1 MKKFLSTLL
10 YTAAATLLFSAC
22 GMTANTVS
30 SPVEPTVKS
39 NEKTAVNNKA
49 LVYFSK
55 DISPV
60 SLIKLYDKINQDIHG
75 KVAIKI
81 HTGEKNGPNILPREI
96 VMALQQHV
104 PDSNLVE
111 TNTFYKGD
119 RYTTAGHRETLKVN
133 GWDFCTV
140 DIMDEEGMI
149 RSEALAYAKKNHF
162 NYDSMIVLTHFKGH
176 TMGGFGG
183 SMKNIAIGNA
193 DGRIGKAMLHTS
205 DPSNPWE
212 YSQERFME
220 NMAESAK
227 ATTDFFGKQ
236 IIYINVLRN
245 MSVDCDCAG
254 LAAAPPTTPDIGILA
269 STDILAVDQASIDL
283 VFALPDAAKHDL
295 QERIESRRGL
305 RQLSYM
311 KELSMGNDQ
320 YELITIE

>member
-140 DIMDEEGMI
+140 DIMDEEGAVMLPVKGGKHFQEMSI
-149 RSEALAYAKKNHF
+149 AKNML

-236 IIYINVLRN
+236 IIYINV
-245 MSVDCDCAG
+245 
-254 LAAAPPTTPDIGILA
+254 
-269 STDILAVDQASIDL
+269 
-283 VFALPDAAKHDL
+283 
-295 QERIESRRGL
+295 
-305 RQLSYM
+305 
-311 KELSMGNDQ
+311 
-320 YELITIE
+320 

>member
-140 DIMDEEGMI
+140 DIMDEEGAVMLPVKGGKHFQEMSI
-149 RSEALAYAKKNHF
+149 AKNML

-176 TMGGFGG
+176 TMGGFGRFFKMALCYNG
-183 SMKNIAIGNA
+183 
-193 DGRIGKAMLHTS
+193 GR
-205 DPSNPWE
+205 
-212 YSQERFME
+212 
-220 NMAESAK
+220 
-227 ATTDFFGKQ
+227 
-236 IIYINVLRN
+236 
-245 MSVDCDCAG
+245 
-254 LAAAPPTTPDIGILA
+254 
-269 STDILAVDQASIDL
+269 
-283 VFALPDAAKHDL
+283 
-295 QERIESRRGL
+295 
-305 RQLSYM
+305 
-311 KELSMGNDQ
+311 
-320 YELITIE
+320 

>member
-1 MKKFLSTLL
+1 M
-10 YTAAATLLFSAC
+10 LFRS
-22 GMTANTVS
+22 
-30 SPVEPTVKS
+30 EPTVKS

-140 DIMDEEGMI
+140 DIMDEEGAVMLPVKGGKHFQEMSI
-149 RSEALAYAKKNHF
+149 AKNML

-205 DPSNPWE
+205 TPGNIAKSVLWKIWLNQQRLQQIFLVNKSFISMYCAICLLTATVPGLLRHRQQLLISASLLLQIFLPSI
-212 YSQERFME
+212 R
-220 NMAESAK
+220 
-227 ATTDFFGKQ
+227 
-236 IIYINVLRN
+236 L
-245 MSVDCDCAG
+245 
-254 LAAAPPTTPDIGILA
+254 L
-269 STDILAVDQASIDL
+269 STLFLLYQML
-283 VFALPDAAKHDL
+283 
-295 QERIESRRGL
+295 
-305 RQLSYM
+305 
-311 KELSMGNDQ
+311 LSMISRNGSNHVAVCGSSV
-320 YELITIE
+320 T

>member
-81 HTGEKNGPNILPREI
+81 HTGEKNGPNILPREM

-140 DIMDEEGMI
+140 DIMDEEGAVMLPVKVL
-149 RSEALAYAKKNHF
+149 RAKSNPKLSLHHA
-162 NYDSMIVLTHFKGH
+162 IVLHFRP
-176 TMGGFGG
+176 
-183 SMKNIAIGNA
+183 A
-193 DGRIGKAMLHTS
+193 
-205 DPSNPWE
+205 
-212 YSQERFME
+212 
-220 NMAESAK
+220 
-227 ATTDFFGKQ
+227 
-236 IIYINVLRN
+236 
-245 MSVDCDCAG
+245 SV
-254 LAAAPPTTPDIGILA
+254 
-269 STDILAVDQASIDL
+269 
-283 VFALPDAAKHDL
+283 
-295 QERIESRRGL
+295 SRP
-305 RQLSYM
+305 
-311 KELSMGNDQ
+311 N
-320 YELITIE
+320 

>member
-1 MKKFLSTLL
+1 MNQLL
-10 YTAAATLLFSAC
+10 
-22 GMTANTVS
+22 
-30 SPVEPTVKS
+30 KS
-39 NEKTAVNNKA
+39 NEKTAVNNTA

-140 DIMDEEGMI
+140 DIMDEEGAVMLPVKGGKHFQEMSI
-149 RSEALAYAKKNHF
+149 AKNML

-205 DPSNPWE
+205 DSSNPWE

-254 LAAAPPTTPDIGILA
+254 LAAWHRQQLLISA
-269 STDILAVDQASIDL
+269 SLLLQIFLPSIRL
-283 VFALPDAAKHDL
+283 
-295 QERIESRRGL
+295 
-305 RQLSYM
+305 LSTLFLLYQM
-311 KELSMGNDQ
+311 LLSMISRNGSNHVAVCGSSV
-320 YELITIE
+320 T